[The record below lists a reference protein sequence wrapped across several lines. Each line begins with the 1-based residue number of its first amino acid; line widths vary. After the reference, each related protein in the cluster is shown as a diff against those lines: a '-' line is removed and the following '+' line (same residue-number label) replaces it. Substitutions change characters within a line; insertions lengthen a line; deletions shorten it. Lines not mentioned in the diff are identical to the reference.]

1 MRMQKILHIIK
12 DMNDHVS
19 IDIAKKQ
26 ADTNEVGL
34 LFIHDAVLGDLS
46 PDFAKV
52 YVLDADVQARN
63 LNVEAETVDYNGM
76 VQLLFEYDKV
86 VSW

>member
-1 MRMQKILHIIK
+1 
-12 DMNDHVS
+12 MNDPVP
-19 IDIAKKQ
+19 IEIAKKQ
-26 ADTNEVGL
+26 ADTNEIGL

-46 PDFAKV
+46 SDFAKI
-52 YVLDADVQARN
+52 YVLDADIQARG

>member
-1 MRMQKILHIIK
+1 MQKILHIIK
-12 DMNDHVS
+12 DMDDSVP

-34 LFIHDAVLGDLS
+34 LFIHDAVLGNLS
-46 PDFAKV
+46 FDFAKV
-52 YVLDADVQARN
+52 YALDADVRARN
-63 LNVEAETVDYNGM
+63 LNVEAETVDHNGM

>member
-1 MRMQKILHIIK
+1 M
-12 DMNDHVS
+12 DDSVP

-46 PDFAKV
+46 SDFAKV
-52 YVLDADVQARN
+52 YALDADVRARN
-63 LNVEAETVDYNGM
+63 LNVEAETVDHNGM

>member
-1 MRMQKILHIIK
+1 MQKILHIIK
-12 DMNDHVS
+12 DLNDPTP

-26 ADTNEVGL
+26 ADSNEIGL
-34 LFIHDAVLGDLS
+34 LFIHDAVLGNLS
-46 PDFAKV
+46 SDFAKV
-52 YVLDADVQARN
+52 YVLDADVRARN
-63 LNVEAETVDYNGM
+63 LNIEGEIVDYDEM

>member
-1 MRMQKILHIIK
+1 MQKILHIIK
-12 DMNDHVS
+12 DQNDLTPIEV
-19 IDIAKKQ
+19 AKKQ
-26 ADTNEVGL
+26 ADANEIGL

-46 PDFAKV
+46 FEFAKV
-52 YVLDADVQARN
+52 YALDADVQARN
-63 LNVEAETVDYNGM
+63 LIVEAEIVDYNEM

>member
-1 MRMQKILHIIK
+1 M
-12 DMNDHVS
+12 
-19 IDIAKKQ
+19 
-26 ADTNEVGL
+26 
-34 LFIHDAVLGDLS
+34 FIHDAVLGDLS